1 MIVLK
6 MVGLCLLLFGGIK
19 QQIYQ
24 LFLIVP
30 LGGVTYKH
38 TQLCNHHCPPSPE
51 LLSHKTN
58 SRPIKHQLS
67 SPLATIILLLK
78 N

>member
-30 LGGVTYKH
+30 LGGVTYTH
-38 TQLCNHHCPPSPE
+38 TQLCNHHCPPSPQLYLTKQTLD
-51 LLSHKTN
+51 LLNTN
-58 SRPIKHQLS
+58 SPAPWQPS
-67 SPLATIILLLK
+67 FCF
-78 N
+78 